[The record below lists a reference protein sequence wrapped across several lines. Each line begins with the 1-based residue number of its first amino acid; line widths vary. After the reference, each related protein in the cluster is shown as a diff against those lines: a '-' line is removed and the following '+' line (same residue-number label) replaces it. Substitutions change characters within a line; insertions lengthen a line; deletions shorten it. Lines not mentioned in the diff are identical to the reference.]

1 MDSLLLFYYDVSC
14 RIDYHCVS
22 ILILMDSLLLSR
34 IKKLVNLDLENVS
47 ILILMDSLLL
57 FKCYVIQLYELL
69 CFNPYSNGFSSFI
82 NGNNSGMEQLPKC
95 FNPYSNGFSSFIRN
109 GGIENLFLKS
119 FNPYSNGFSSFIF
132 LGSEITSGSIRF
144 QSLF

>member
-1 MDSLLLFYYDVSC
+1 MKCRSVDCFNPYSNGFSSFIRKSGNGIEKYWYVSILILMDSLLLFYYDVSC

-82 NGNNSGMEQLPKC
+82 KDKEVGEFRFRKC
-95 FNPYSNGFSSFIRN
+95 FNPYSNGFSSFI
-109 GGIENLFLKS
+109 
-119 FNPYSNGFSSFIF
+119 
-132 LGSEITSGSIRF
+132 
-144 QSLF
+144 

>member
-14 RIDYHCVS
+14 RIDYHC
-22 ILILMDSLLLSR
+22 
-34 IKKLVNLDLENVS
+34 VS